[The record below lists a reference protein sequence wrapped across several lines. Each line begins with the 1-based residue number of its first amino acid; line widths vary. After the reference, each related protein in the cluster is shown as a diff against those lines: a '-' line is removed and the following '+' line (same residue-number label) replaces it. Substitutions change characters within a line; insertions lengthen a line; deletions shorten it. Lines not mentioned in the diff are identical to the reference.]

1 MVLTMDRQLG
11 EAWLRL
17 AELQSTMGRSNEA
30 EITLRT
36 GLVYLREVGPL
47 HNALGLILAERGDY
61 DAAARRLGRAV
72 DLLPDDARIHYN
84 LALVLERLE
93 RSDAAESSLR
103 TAIRLAP
110 NDPDV
115 LYALA
120 FHYLNRGR
128 LDEAEAL
135 GKRFVERHPERP
147 EGRLLL
153 ERITREKEA
162 KE

>member
-1 MVLTMDRQLG
+1 M
-11 EAWLRL
+11 LRRP
-17 AELQSTMGRSNEA
+17 ERCQPKQV
-30 EITLRT
+30 TLRT
-36 GLVYLREVGPL
+36 GLVYLPEAGPL
-47 HNALGLILAERGDY
+47 HGALGLILAERGNY
-61 DAAARRLGRAV
+61 DEAAKRLGRAV

-93 RSDAAESSLR
+93 RSDAAEGALR
-103 TAIRLAP
+103 NAMRLAP

-120 FHYLNRGR
+120 FHYLSRGR

-135 GKRFVERHPERP
+135 GKQFVERHPERS
-147 EGRLLL
+147 EGGQLL